1 MKKTDNLDSLIH
13 IDAYVDFLQGIYAIR
28 ESLIQQMH
36 DVPSD
41 RIQQISGRILQC
53 DDILSMGG
61 YDRLVARKGTDSYS
75 I

>member
-1 MKKTDNLDSLIH
+1 MNKTDNLDSLIH

-41 RIQQISGRILQC
+41 RIQPSVRIHLIRQQV
-53 DDILSMGG
+53 L
-61 YDRLVARKGTDSYS
+61 YHYQLYYQ
-75 I
+75 

>member
-1 MKKTDNLDSLIH
+1 MNKTDSLDSLIH
-13 IDAYVDFLQGIYAIR
+13 IDAYVDFLQGIYALR

-53 DDILSMGG
+53 DDLLSMGG
-61 YDRLVARKGTDSYS
+61 SERLVSRRGNV
-75 I
+75 